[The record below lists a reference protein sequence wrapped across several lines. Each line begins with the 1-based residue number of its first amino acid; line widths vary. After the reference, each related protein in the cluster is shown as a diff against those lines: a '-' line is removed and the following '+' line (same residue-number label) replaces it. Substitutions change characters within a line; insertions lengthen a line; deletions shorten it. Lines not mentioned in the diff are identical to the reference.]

1 MDNTLTFQTE
11 DGEEITF
18 YIEEETR
25 VNGVSYILVSDSQEE
40 DANAYILKDISAD
53 SDEEA
58 AFVMVE
64 DDTEWEAIAN
74 LFSQIM
80 EDVDVLH

>member
-25 VNGVSYILVSDSQEE
+25 VNGVSYILVSDSEEE